1 MKRLTDILIS
11 LLVVIF
17 FSPVIFLVAIV
28 LWCSCGRHV
37 FFVQQRPGL
46 HGRAFN
52 LLKFKSMN
60 DACDKNDNLLPSR
73 ERITRFGKFIRST
86 SLDEFPQLYNVLK
99 GDMSLVGP
107 RPLRMKYLPL
117 YTAEQMRRHDVK
129 PGVTGWAQV
138 NGRTALSWEDTFKL
152 DVWYVDNQSWWLDMK
167 ILWMTFLKVL
177 RREGVNSS
185 GETLRHAFKG
195 RDR

>member
-1 MKRLTDILIS
+1 
-11 LLVVIF
+11 
-17 FSPVIFLVAIV
+17 
-28 LWCSCGRHV
+28 
-37 FFVQQRPGL
+37 
-46 HGRAFN
+46 
-52 LLKFKSMN
+52 MN